1 MQSIQELP
9 ENYKLSKRINLRENV
24 RLAVWLNVAA
34 FGMLIPTIWLLL
46 LLIRFTHPDIT
57 AFGGLIR
64 LNGSTLIKLA
74 GVVISLGIV
83 LILHEMVHGFF
94 FWTATKT
101 KPVFGLQLSYAY
113 AAAPDWFIPANNY
126 LWIGIAPFLLLD
138 ILGVLLLIFSPVG
151 LILYI
156 AAAIAMNTA
165 GSIGDLWIL
174 YTLLRQPTRCLVN
187 DRGDEV
193 AFYIP
198 VR

>member
-1 MQSIQELP
+1 MQSIQKLP
-9 ENYKLSKRINLRENV
+9 ESFQISKRINLRENV

-34 FGMLIPTIWLLL
+34 IGMLIPTIWLLL
-46 LLIRFTHPDIT
+46 LLIRRTHPDLSEM
-57 AFGGLIR
+57 GGVIR
-64 LNGSTLIKLA
+64 LDGSTLFKVA
-74 GVVISLGIV
+74 GVVISLIIV
-83 LILHEMVHGFF
+83 LLLHEMVHGFF

-101 KPVFGLQLSYAY
+101 RPIFGLQLSYAY
-113 AAAPDWFIPANNY
+113 AAAPDWFIPSTIY

-138 ILGVLLLIFSPVG
+138 LLGVFFLIVSPVG

-156 AAAIAMNTA
+156 AAALAMNTA

-174 YTLLRQPTRCLVN
+174 FTLLRQPAGCLVN

>member
-1 MQSIQELP
+1 MQPIQELP
-9 ENYKLSKRINLRENV
+9 ENYRLSKRINLRENV

-46 LLIRFTHPDIT
+46 LLIRFTNPDIT
-57 AFGGLIR
+57 SVGRLIQ
-64 LNGSTLIKLA
+64 LNGTTLIKLM

-83 LILHEMVHGFF
+83 LITHEMVHGFF

-101 KPVFGLQLSYAY
+101 RPVFGLQLSYAY
-113 AAAPDWFIPANNY
+113 AAAPGWFIPAHIY

-138 ILGVLLLIFSPVG
+138 IVGVLLLIVSPVG

-156 AAAIAMNTA
+156 AAAIAMNTT

-174 YTLLRQPTRCLVN
+174 FTLLRQPPGCLVQ
-187 DRGDEV
+187 DRGDDV